1 MATHQK
7 TLMEKLNGYI
17 QIHPDNYED
26 IDTDLWIKYVTD
38 EGKLKGGG
46 LLVCNRAPLYFVLK
60 SPYTKRS
67 WCVNLEKNSIF
78 IKNEDDK
85 IREMIEKNNLYKL
98 YKEGLVEI
106 LDTPKI

>member
-1 MATHQK
+1 MSTDQE
-7 TLMEKLNGYI
+7 TLMNKLKGYT

-26 IDTDLWIKYVTD
+26 IDTNLWIKYVNQ
-38 EGKLKGGG
+38 EGVVKVGGI
-46 LLVCNRAPLYFVLK
+46 LVSNKAPLYFILK

-67 WCVNLEKNSIF
+67 WRVNLEKNAIF
-78 IKNEDDK
+78 IKNVDDK

-106 LDTPKI
+106 LDSPKI